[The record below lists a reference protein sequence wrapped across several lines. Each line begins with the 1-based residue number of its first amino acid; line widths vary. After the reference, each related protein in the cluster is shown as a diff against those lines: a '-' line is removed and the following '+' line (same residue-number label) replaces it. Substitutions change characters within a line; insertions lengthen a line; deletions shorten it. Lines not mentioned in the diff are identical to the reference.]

1 MQWSVYHCTLGPHC
15 SLGPL
20 AVPFCKRGHIA
31 IGPALLVNLLMN
43 VEELKLIHLDGEMLL
58 KLDVFLFILMDRL
71 VSNRFTVLLQCEE
84 NTK

>member
-1 MQWSVYHCTLGPHC
+1 
-15 SLGPL
+15 
-20 AVPFCKRGHIA
+20 
-31 IGPALLVNLLMN
+31 MN